1 MYSLPLRTKK
11 GCGDMLREIVSF
23 LLERPEYTYETTA
36 MGMVLMNKQYLL
48 ISIGI
53 FVGVINMLRALA
65 EELMSR

>member
-1 MYSLPLRTKK
+1 
-11 GCGDMLREIVSF
+11 MLREIVSF